1 MRQLRTQVAVVGA
14 GPAGL
19 FLANALGQGGVD
31 CVVVERESREQV
43 EQRARAGLLE
53 HRAVELLRAHGL
65 AERLV
70 AEGTRHGWCDF
81 RCAGRTVRVDYAAA
95 SGGYRHWVYP
105 QQFLVRDLIAA
116 LESAGRTPLFGE
128 RALGI
133 EGLSSDRPRVVCDG
147 MEIECDYV
155 VGCDG
160 SQGVARAAL
169 APMPW
174 PFVNCQ
180 YPYSWLAVLA
190 EVDRPAEG
198 VRYTMNSAGFA
209 AMMPRTRQISR
220 FYLQCPPRD
229 SPQDWPEDRVRQ
241 TLESRLGDGPDVD
254 RDRVPTLG
262 RVLER
267 NMLTM
272 RSSVAR
278 SFGHSR
284 LLLAGDAAH
293 LLTPAGAKGMNLA
306 IADAAYLGRALV
318 AACRHGDRHELDGY
332 TDQRL
337 PDAGRAQGFSD
348 WLLRLLH
355 LSQEE
360 VPDAARALSA
370 RLATVEGLAR
380 PGAQAAAFAHRY
392 VGSPDQPAA
401 DAG

>member
-1 MRQLRTQVAVVGA
+1 MRRLSTQVAIVGA

-19 FLANALGQGGVD
+19 FLANVLGQGGVD

-53 HRAVELLRAHGL
+53 HRVVELLRAHGL

-81 RCAGRTVRVDYAAA
+81 RCAGRTVRVDYGAA

-105 QQFLVRDLIAA
+105 QQFLVRDLVAA
-116 LESAGRTPLFGE
+116 LESVGRTPLFGQ

-133 EGLSSDRPRVVCDG
+133 DGLASDQPRVACDG
-147 MEIECDYV
+147 VEIECDYV

-160 SQGVARAAL
+160 SQGVSRGAL
-169 APMPW
+169 ASVPR
-174 PFVNCQ
+174 PFVSCQ
-180 YPYSWLAVLA
+180 YPYNWLAVLA

-198 VRYTMNSAGFA
+198 VLYTINSTGFA
-209 AMMPRTRQISR
+209 AMMPRTRHVSR
-220 FYLQCPPRD
+220 FYLQCSPRD
-229 SPQDWPEDRVRQ
+229 GQQDWPEERVRQ
-241 TLESRLGDGPDVD
+241 TLESRLGDGPEED
-254 RDRVPTLG
+254 RDRIPALG

-267 NMLTM
+267 NVLTM

-278 SFGHSR
+278 SFGHGR

-318 AACRHGDRHELDGY
+318 AACRDGDRYELDGY
-332 TDQRL
+332 TDRRL
-337 PDAGRAQGFSD
+337 PDARRAQGFSD
-348 WLLRLLH
+348 WLLQLLH
-355 LSQEE
+355 LSQDE

-370 RLATVEGLAR
+370 RLVMIEGLAR
-380 PGAQAAAFAHRY
+380 PGAQAAEFAHRY
-392 VGSPDQPAA
+392 VGSPE
-401 DAG
+401 